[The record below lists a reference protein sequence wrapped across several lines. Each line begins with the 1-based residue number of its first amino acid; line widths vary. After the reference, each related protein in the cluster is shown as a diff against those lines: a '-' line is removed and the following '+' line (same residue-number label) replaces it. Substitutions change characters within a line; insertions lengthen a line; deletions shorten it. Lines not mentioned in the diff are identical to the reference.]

1 MALSATADLFSEED
15 CASKLLP
22 VMCPSLVDKEKMIR
36 DQAQKTV
43 DLYITRIRKFTATM
57 PDTVLPSPSIASAS
71 GGNPVPRMGTPA
83 NDSTWTGWAIS
94 SFTNK
99 LAAASGQMQAGAAT
113 NGSSDQRS
121 QSVPPPAV
129 PTASKPT
136 LAPSSRP
143 GMTLSK
149 SAAST
154 PRIASPD
161 PVDAFNDEAEDF
173 DGDWGGFGDDD
184 TNTAKKQDEEDDP
197 WGAPNVAAAPAPA
210 TNFDDQGEPDF
221 AGWLAAQNQAK
232 KPTTKALPKGLG
244 KPAVATKK
252 PVVARTAG
260 APNVKKVVV
269 AQPPKKEVK
278 KVQPQANEE
287 EDEGWGDAW

>member
-43 DLYITRIRKFTATM
+43 DIYITRIRKYTATM
-57 PDTVLPSPSIASAS
+57 PDTVLPPPSIASAS
-71 GGNPVPRMGTPA
+71 GGNAAPRMGTPA

-99 LAAASGQMQAGAAT
+99 LAAASGQMQAGTAT
-113 NGSSDQRS
+113 NGGSDQRS
-121 QSVPPPAV
+121 RSVPPPAV

-136 LAPSSRP
+136 LTPSSRP
-143 GMTLSK
+143 GMSLTK
-149 SAAST
+149 SAAEIPT
-154 PRIASPD
+154 IASPD
-161 PVDAFNDEAEDF
+161 PADAFNDDAEDF
-173 DGDWGGFGDDD
+173 DGDWGGFGEDAAFG
-184 TNTAKKQDEEDDP
+184 TSNSASKKQEEDDP
-197 WGAPNVAAAPAPA
+197 WGAPNVTPSPAK
-210 TNFDDQGEPDF
+210 NFDDKGEPDF

-232 KPTTKALPKGLG
+232 GSGTKMLPKGLG
-244 KPAVATKK
+244 KSSTATKK
-252 PVVARTAG
+252 TVVAKTAG
-260 APNVKKVVV
+260 APNVKRVIV
-269 AQPPKKEVK
+269 AEKKEVK
-278 KVQPQANEE
+278 KSEPQKNED